1 MGKWEENK
9 WVWNF
14 KWRQQWFQWELTSM
28 ENLIDVVGGVNVM
41 GENDDE
47 CSEGLPDEFNIIPAL

>member
-47 CSEGLPDEFNIIPAL
+47 WEYGYEILAT

>member
-14 KWRQQWFQWELTSM
+14 KWRQQWFQWELTLM

-47 CSEGLPDEFNIIPAL
+47 WACVRKSQGYIYC